1 MIDNI
6 ETFVTSHFSDS
17 DFYDKYRKF
26 IKDNYPNQITE
37 PILGDDHL
45 TELTNHI
52 ILGDKLARDAF
63 DYLKADNVIIEDD
76 DLSHELISLA
86 RDIPTFSIDELREVM
101 DKYRNITSVNPEY
114 EELYIEVF
122 GPSADEVVNTLCDEG
137 RPGDLDKLT
146 QDVYPRAF
154 SELYDDNWYMRL
166 RPETVVRL
174 MAERSMEAPDFSGYG
189 KLEGAKK
196 VADDVL
202 GVVTGNRVTNTIN
215 KVKSDI
221 HNTIDRYNPGASEG
235 PTLKPQGAS
244 GGDYSEKKKESNP
257 TSEVIQ
263 KLRERGLENKPPI
276 GDPTSKSIP
285 TGDKPDEHLGGN
297 PNDKSE
303 GNTDMAIQK
312 EVMMQTEDPVTG
324 EIKSVHTIVD
334 PSAPA
339 LAVDRIIRRYVK
351 EIPNTCSSRDMSQ
364 IIDHILYK
372 SACDFSKK
380 KNGFLKNLDDNLK
393 KSGEALDK
401 AGKGEYGKTYE
412 MAAGSLNNMLGAYRR
427 NTRNKLAKQRAIDAI
442 NPFTSFGKWR
452 LKVDERKEKEASGDN
467 GDDKNKDNKEGE
479 STPAPEVSTP
489 AVNPDT
495 PNGSVGLTGD
505 KKTDINNVYKDAQA
519 MVAQPPE
526 NKDNKG
532 SENNSENK
540 TEGNK
545 TNSLPS
551 LPELSKKE
559 LHKNQ
564 KALKHAPDAV
574 KGPDGKYNLDFE
586 HKNLDMSFENII

>member
-37 PILGDDHL
+37 PIFGDDHL

-52 ILGDKLARDAF
+52 ILDDKLAKDAF
-63 DYLKADNVIIEDD
+63 DYLKADDVIIEDD

-174 MAERSMEAPDFSGYG
+174 MTERSAEAPDFSGYG
-189 KLEGAKK
+189 KLESAKK
-196 VADDVL
+196 VADNVL

-221 HNTIDRYNPGASEG
+221 HNMIDRYNPGASDG
-235 PTLKPQGAS
+235 PTMKPQGAS
-244 GGDYSEKKKESNP
+244 GGDYSEKKKGSNP

-263 KLRERGLENKPPI
+263 KLREKGFENKPPI
-276 GDPTSKSIP
+276 EDPTSKSIP

-339 LAVDRIIRRYVK
+339 LTVDRIIRRYVK
-351 EIPNTCSSRDMSQ
+351 EIPNTGSSRDMSQ

-380 KNGFLKNLDDNLK
+380 KNGFLKSLDDDLK

-401 AGKGEYGKTYE
+401 AGKGEYGKTYK
-412 MAAGSLNNMLGAYRR
+412 MAAGSLNNMLSAYQR
-427 NTRNKLAKQRAIDAI
+427 NTRNKLAKQRLVDAV
-442 NPFTSFGKWR
+442 NPFTRFGKWR
-452 LKVDERKEKEASGDN
+452 LKVDEKKASGDN
-467 GDDKNKDNKEGE
+467 GDDKNKDNKVGE

-505 KKTDINNVYKDAQA
+505 KKTDINNVYKDSQA

-540 TEGNK
+540 TE
-545 TNSLPS
+545 
-551 LPELSKKE
+551 
-559 LHKNQ
+559 
-564 KALKHAPDAV
+564 
-574 KGPDGKYNLDFE
+574 